1 MTLLDEKSAAAPPA
15 APRPTA
21 PTGLA
26 AWIRDLGLG
35 MRFGAGGG
43 REGWIRTAL
52 TAVGVGLGVALLLTA
67 ASVPH
72 MLQQRSDRSAARA
85 ANPLDP
91 SSGGPASKSGA
102 SVLLADIETEFRGHV
117 VEGWL
122 MRADGAHPVR
132 PPGVDRFPAPGEM
145 VVSPA
150 LKELLGSSDGA
161 LLRERLPYR
170 TVGTIGTPGLV
181 SPNDLVYYAGDD
193 TLATGPGTHR
203 IAGYGDRNLA
213 EEMPPILIV
222 LIIMICVVLLM
233 PVAIFIVTAVRFG
246 GDRRDRRLA
255 ALRLVGTDI
264 RMTRRIAAGEA
275 LFGAL
280 LGVVTGVAFFLV
292 GRQFVGRIE
301 MWNVSVFPADL
312 VPDLRLTALVVVAVP
327 LTAVV
332 VTLGAMRA
340 VVVEP
345 LGVIRN
351 GRSRG
356 RRLWW
361 RLPLPFAGLAVLG
374 LTGKVDT
381 YGTVDPYPIAGG
393 AVLVLVGLALL
404 LPWLVEALVNRLHGG
419 PVAWQ
424 LAIRRLQLSSG
435 SASRAVSG
443 ITVAVAGAV
452 ALQMLTAA
460 VADEFIKVTEQDST
474 RAQFSSYSEK
484 VTRDGATR
492 TVEALRA
499 AKGVTWAIGK
509 INVYVTHPGDAK
521 GAAGGEGEV
530 QRTTSLTVADCASL
544 REMARIG
551 SCKDGDTFVSHPAKN
566 KELSLWVDKTARKG
580 EDVVA
585 TSGDLK
591 KSVRWRLPADARTV
605 TARNT
610 PLGDETS
617 GILATLGA
625 VDPSTLPDATTET
638 HVRVDESVEDVAEY
652 VRNAVAEVDRAA
664 RVSSLTSVARDK
676 KYASVQRGLQVGGTA
691 TLLLIAA
698 SMMVSQLE
706 QLRERKR
713 LLSVLVAF
721 GTRRS
726 TLGWS
731 VLWQTAVPVVV
742 GLAVAVAGGIGLGAT
757 LISMLDKEV
766 TDWWLFLPMAGAGGA
781 LILLVTLISLP
792 PLWRM
797 MRPEGLRTE

>member
-1 MTLLDEKSAAAPPA
+1 MTLLDEKNASAPPA
-15 APRPTA
+15 VPRPTA

-85 ANPLDP
+85 ASVIDYSP
-91 SSGGPASKSGA
+91 GKPAPKSDV
-102 SVLLADIETEFRGHV
+102 SVLRFDVETEFRGRV
-117 VEGWL
+117 VEGQL

-132 PPGVDRFPAPGEM
+132 PPGVDRFPAPGEA

-150 LKELLGSSDGA
+150 LKELLESSDGA
-161 LLRERLPYR
+161 LLKDRLPYR
-170 TVGTIGTPGLV
+170 ITGTIADPGLV
-181 SPNDLVYYAGDD
+181 SPGDLIYYAGDG
-193 TLATGPGTHR
+193 TLSTDRGGQR
-203 IAGYGDRNLA
+203 LAGYGDRNMG

-246 GDRRDRRLA
+246 GERRDRRLA

-280 LGVVTGVAFFLV
+280 LGVVTGVVFFFA
-292 GRQFVGRIE
+292 GREFVGGIE
-301 MWNVSVFPADL
+301 VWNVSVFPADL
-312 VPDLRLTALVVVAVP
+312 VPDPLLTALVVVAVP

-340 VVVEP
+340 VVIEP

-356 RRLWW
+356 RRIWW
-361 RLPLPFAGLAVLG
+361 RLPVPLAGLAVLG
-374 LTGKVDT
+374 LTGKVDA
-381 YGTVDPYPIAGG
+381 YGPVNPYPIAGG

-404 LPWLVEALVNRLHGG
+404 LPWLVEALVNRLNGG
-419 PVAWQ
+419 PVSWQ
-424 LAIRRLQLSSG
+424 LAVRRLQLSSG
-435 SASRAVSG
+435 TASRAVSG

-452 ALQMLTAA
+452 ALQMMFAA
-460 VADEFIKVTEQDST
+460 VGDEFNKLIDENTSG
-474 RAQFSSYSEK
+474 AQFSSYSQK
-484 VTRDGATR
+484 VARDGATR
-492 TVEALRA
+492 PAEALRA
-499 AKGVTWAIGK
+499 TKGVTSVVGMVS
-509 INVYVTHPGDAK
+509 VYVTHPGSSED
-521 GAAGGEGEV
+521 EEV
-530 QRTTSLTVADCASL
+530 QRTTSLTIADCASL

-551 SCKDGDTFVSHPAKN
+551 ACEDGDTFVSHPAK
-566 KELSLWVDKTARKG
+566 DKDMSRWIDRTARKG
-580 EDVVA
+580 KDVLIES
-585 TSGDLK
+585 SGPAR
-591 KSVRWRLPADARTV
+591 KSVRWTLPADARTV

-610 PLGDETS
+610 ELGDGAT

-638 HVRVDESVEDVAEY
+638 RITIDPSVPDVAEY
-652 VRNAVAEVDRAA
+652 VRNTVARGDPTA
-664 RVSSLTSVARDK
+664 RVATFQSEARDK

-721 GTRRS
+721 GTKRS

-731 VLWQTAVPVVV
+731 VLWQTAVPVVIGMV
-742 GLAVAVAGGIGLGAT
+742 VAVAGGLGLGAT
-757 LISMLDKEV
+757 LIYMIDKEV
-766 TDWWLFLPMAGAGGA
+766 TDWWLFLPMAGAGAA
-781 LILLVTLISLP
+781 LIALVTLVSLP